1 LKNFP
6 GFRGHETV
14 RKGSSLSGG
23 LSHTGSTD
31 EIKIVVVFGIVE
43 VHGALCFVVSSNLE
57 GDNLELWDSRGH
69 RKDPS
74 AVTVIIDVF
83 LSVWVAHT
91 SGVSSNNVE
100 LSASDQSSLG
110 VPLDLSGASVG
121 HWGWPD
127 GNNSCFRVED
137 LLLEDGIVLL
147 HSPLE
152 WDVIGLGPAT
162 EGVEEKDWLLV
173 TALLQL
179 LGGVSHE
186 QSVTIVNWVSELED
200 KDGIGAEL
208 FESRSEFKWRLS
220 VLVESV
226 VPLDAV
232 KSFKI
237 TTDEPVSLLVDFLDV
252 WVVDGVSTPG
262 SGTSLLL
269 SVSVEFWVS
278 ENTVSLSLV
287 SEGNGLGVLVRF
299 LDFS

>member
-1 LKNFP
+1 M
-6 GFRGHETV
+6 
-14 RKGSSLSGG
+14 
-23 LSHTGSTD
+23 
-31 EIKIVVVFGIVE
+31 
-43 VHGALCFVVSSNLE
+43 
-57 GDNLELWDSRGH
+57 
-69 RKDPS
+69 
-74 AVTVIIDVF
+74 
-83 LSVWVAHT
+83 
-91 SGVSSNNVE
+91 
-100 LSASDQSSLG
+100 
-110 VPLDLSGASVG
+110 
-121 HWGWPD
+121 
-127 GNNSCFRVED
+127 
-137 LLLEDGIVLL
+137 LL

-162 EGVEEKDWLLV
+162 EGVEEEDWLLV

-232 KSFKI
+232 ESFKI

-287 SEGNGLGVLVRF
+287 REGNGLGVLVRL

>member
-1 LKNFP
+1 M
-6 GFRGHETV
+6 
-14 RKGSSLSGG
+14 
-23 LSHTGSTD
+23 
-31 EIKIVVVFGIVE
+31 
-43 VHGALCFVVSSNLE
+43 
-57 GDNLELWDSRGH
+57 
-69 RKDPS
+69 
-74 AVTVIIDVF
+74 
-83 LSVWVAHT
+83 
-91 SGVSSNNVE
+91 
-100 LSASDQSSLG
+100 
-110 VPLDLSGASVG
+110 
-121 HWGWPD
+121 
-127 GNNSCFRVED
+127 
-137 LLLEDGIVLL
+137 LL

-162 EGVEEKDWLLV
+162 EGVEEEDWLLV

-287 SEGNGLGVLVRF
+287 SEGNRLGVLVRL

>member
-1 LKNFP
+1 M
-6 GFRGHETV
+6 
-14 RKGSSLSGG
+14 
-23 LSHTGSTD
+23 
-31 EIKIVVVFGIVE
+31 
-43 VHGALCFVVSSNLE
+43 
-57 GDNLELWDSRGH
+57 
-69 RKDPS
+69 
-74 AVTVIIDVF
+74 
-83 LSVWVAHT
+83 
-91 SGVSSNNVE
+91 
-100 LSASDQSSLG
+100 
-110 VPLDLSGASVG
+110 
-121 HWGWPD
+121 
-127 GNNSCFRVED
+127 
-137 LLLEDGIVLL
+137 LL

-152 WDVIGLGPAT
+152 WDVIGLSPAT
-162 EGVEEKDWLLV
+162 EGVEEEDWLLV

-287 SEGNGLGVLVRF
+287 SEGNRLGVLVRL

>member
-1 LKNFP
+1 M
-6 GFRGHETV
+6 
-14 RKGSSLSGG
+14 
-23 LSHTGSTD
+23 
-31 EIKIVVVFGIVE
+31 
-43 VHGALCFVVSSNLE
+43 
-57 GDNLELWDSRGH
+57 
-69 RKDPS
+69 
-74 AVTVIIDVF
+74 
-83 LSVWVAHT
+83 
-91 SGVSSNNVE
+91 
-100 LSASDQSSLG
+100 
-110 VPLDLSGASVG
+110 
-121 HWGWPD
+121 
-127 GNNSCFRVED
+127 
-137 LLLEDGIVLL
+137 LL

-162 EGVEEKDWLLV
+162 EGVEEEDWLLV

-208 FESRSEFKWRLS
+208 FESGSEFKWRLS

-252 WVVDGVSTPG
+252 WVVDSVSTPG

-287 SEGNGLGVLVRF
+287 SEGNGLGVLVRL

>member
-1 LKNFP
+1 M
-6 GFRGHETV
+6 
-14 RKGSSLSGG
+14 
-23 LSHTGSTD
+23 
-31 EIKIVVVFGIVE
+31 
-43 VHGALCFVVSSNLE
+43 
-57 GDNLELWDSRGH
+57 
-69 RKDPS
+69 
-74 AVTVIIDVF
+74 
-83 LSVWVAHT
+83 
-91 SGVSSNNVE
+91 
-100 LSASDQSSLG
+100 
-110 VPLDLSGASVG
+110 
-121 HWGWPD
+121 
-127 GNNSCFRVED
+127 
-137 LLLEDGIVLL
+137 LL

-152 WDVIGLGPAT
+152 WDVIGLSPAT
-162 EGVEEKDWLLV
+162 EGVEEEDWLLV

-252 WVVDGVSTPG
+252 WVVDSVSTPG

-287 SEGNGLGVLVRF
+287 SEGNRLGVLVRL